1 MLYTIKENTLFINT
15 KDYNFSF
22 KNVASATDKKGSL
35 NGLSEEFTEIMAD
48 GENKRSFI
56 VFNDLSLVFMPSFC
70 EEELFSLDSEH
81 YVLTTVKLNAFTD
94 EIDTL
99 VEENEYHIFY
109 KKLVKE
115 KHGEI
120 FLLKNYENNT
130 AFVIISETPDAFLT
144 TLNIVD
150 GVVKISNGGNGVAVG
165 FCKIDECENL
175 VKAYYFKA
183 RKPKTLVTMSNT
195 WGDRNGISRICR
207 DFALKEV
214 DAAKEIGVDIVQI
227 DDGWQIG
234 KTYDTSKWDAQN
246 RPVFSGDYWTLD
258 EKLFP
263 GGLNEITEYA
273 KASDIKMGI
282 WFAPDAHDDYALFD
296 RDVAV
301 LKKAYTEWG
310 VRFFKLDM
318 FWITNLVERDKFL
331 ALLKEIYSFGPDVAV
346 QLDVTRFNRINYFCG
361 KEYGTL
367 FVENRYTKGGTYY
380 PHRTLKN
387 IWMLSKYL
395 PTQKF
400 QFELANP
407 DLNGSFYKETD
418 EFAPKNYSMDYL
430 FAVCMLSNPLFWM
443 EMQFLSTE
451 RKTELKRIMPI
462 WKELKEE
469 LSSAKVTPIL
479 EKPTGRSISGFKVE
493 VEGKEK
499 YLLVFRESTNKD
511 TARIE
516 TASENYSVLASNNEV
531 LLNKHGGMLTVKFTE
546 KRSYALIKL

>member
-1 MLYTIKENTLFINT
+1 MSFEVKDNTLHINT
-15 KDYNFSF
+15 KNYCFNIAGV
-22 KNVASATDKKGSL
+22 KTATAQKGSF
-35 NGLSEEFTEIMAD
+35 NGLSEEFLDIEAI
-48 GENKRSFI
+48 GESTKHYY
-56 VFNDLSLVFMPSFC
+56 VFNELSLIYFPEVS
-70 EEELFSLDSEH
+70 EEDLLTLDSEH

-150 GVVKISNGGNGVAVG
+150 GVVKVSNGGNGLAFG

-175 VKAYYFKA
+175 IKAYYNSA
-183 RKPKTLVTMSNT
+183 RKPKALVSMSNT
-195 WGDRNGISRICR
+195 WGDRNGISRVCR
-207 DFALKEV
+207 DFVLKEI
-214 DAAKEIGVDIVQI
+214 DAAKEIGVDIVQV

-258 EKLFP
+258 ENLFKN
-263 GGLNEITEYA
+263 GLNELTEYA
-273 KASDIKMGI
+273 KKSNIKMGI
-282 WFAPDAHDDYALFD
+282 WFAPDAHDNYALFD

-301 LKKAYTEWG
+301 LKKAYHEWG

-318 FWITNLVERDKFL
+318 FWITNLEERDKFL
-331 ALLKEIYSFGPDVAV
+331 NLLKEIYSFGNDVAV

-387 IWMLSKYL
+387 IWMLAKYL

-407 DLNGSFYKETD
+407 DLNGDFYKETD
-418 EFAPKNYSMDYL
+418 DFAPSKYSMDYI
-430 FAVCMLSNPLFWM
+430 FATTMLSNPLFWM
-443 EMQFLSTE
+443 EMQFLSEE
-451 RKTELKRIMPI
+451 RRAELKKIMPI
-462 WKELKEE
+462 WNEIKEE
-469 LSSAKVTPIL
+469 LSSAVVTPIGQ
-479 EKPTGRSISGFKVE
+479 KPTGRSIAGFKVS
-493 VEGKEK
+493 VNNKDK
-499 YLLVFRESTNKD
+499 YLLIFREST
-511 TARIE
+511 
-516 TASENYSVLASNNEV
+516 SEESFSFKTDSEAELLASNNEV
-531 LLNKHGGMLTVKFTE
+531 TLTNSNGILEIKF
-546 KRSYALIKL
+546 KNQRSYALIKL

>member
-1 MLYTIKENTLFINT
+1 MSFSVKNNELHIKT
-15 KDYNFSF
+15 KDHCFVI
-22 KNVASATDKKGSL
+22 KDVISATSKTNTL
-35 NGLSEEFTEIMAD
+35 NGLSEEFLDITAI
-48 GENKRSFI
+48 GKTTRRFC
-56 VFNDLSLVFMPSFC
+56 VFDDLSLVLMPSFS
-70 EEELFSLDSEH
+70 EECLFTLDSEH

-150 GVVKISNGGNGVAVG
+150 AKVTIENGGNDVALG
-165 FCKIDECENL
+165 FCKIDECEKL
-175 VKAYYFKA
+175 IKAYYKKA
-183 RKPKTLVTMSNT
+183 RKPKRLVTMSNT

-227 DDGWQIG
+227 DDGWQVG

-258 EKLFP
+258 AKLFP
-263 GGLNEITEYA
+263 YGLNEITEYA
-273 KASDIKMGI
+273 KKFGVKMGI
-282 WFAPDAHDDYALFD
+282 WFAPDAHDNYALFD

-301 LKKAYTEWG
+301 LKKAYDEWG

-318 FWITNLVERDKFL
+318 FWITNLSERNKFL
-331 ALLKEIYSFGPDVAV
+331 SLLKEIYSFGDDVAV

-361 KEYGTL
+361 KQFGTL

-395 PTQKF
+395 PTQRF

-407 DLNGSFYKETD
+407 DLNCEFYNKTD
-418 EFAPKNYSMDYL
+418 DFAPSKYDMDYL
-430 FAVCMLSNPLFWM
+430 FAICMLSNPLFWM
-443 EMQFLSTE
+443 EMQFLSE
-451 RKTELKRIMPI
+451 KRKEELKRIMPVWNKI
-462 WKELKEE
+462 KDELTAADV
-469 LSSAKVTPIL
+469 SPIGQ
-479 EKPTGRSISGFKVE
+479 KPCGRSVCGFKISVDN
-493 VEGKEK
+493 KDK
-499 YLLVFRESTNKD
+499 YLLVFRESTDED
-511 TARIE
+511 TISFK
-516 TASENYSVLASNNEV
+516 TDSNSFDILATNGEV
-531 LLNKHGGMLTVKFTE
+531 ALNKHGNSLYITFKNQRT
-546 KRSYALIKL
+546 YALIKL